1 MSGESKAAVTPGIK
15 ESEQEGDED
24 ELSQEEATKYRALTA
39 RANYL
44 AQDRSDIG
52 YATKELTRKMSKP
65 RAGDMRKLKR
75 LARYLIGKERMIT
88 RIKRQGH
95 SDRIDAWVDTDYA
108 GCKETRKSTSGGMI
122 SVGMHTIKAWS
133 NTQAVIALSS
143 GEAEYYGMVRG
154 ASIALGIRSLMEDM
168 GVKTRVRIMTDSSAA
183 LGISKRRGL
192 GKVRHLE
199 LNQLWLQD
207 KVSTGDIDIRKVK
220 GTENMADALTKHV
233 DQTQLRW
240 HIQASGQE
248 VTGDR
253 HQLAPRCEA

>member
-1 MSGESKAAVTPGIK
+1 M
-15 ESEQEGDED
+15 
-24 ELSQEEATKYRALTA
+24 
-39 RANYL
+39 
-44 AQDRSDIG
+44 
-52 YATKELTRKMSKP
+52 
-65 RAGDMRKLKR
+65 
-75 LARYLIGKERMIT
+75 
-88 RIKRQGH
+88 
-95 SDRIDAWVDTDYA
+95 
-108 GCKETRKSTSGGMI
+108 
-122 SVGMHTIKAWS
+122 
-133 NTQAVIALSS
+133 SS

-233 DQTQLRW
+233 DQTQLKW
-240 HIQASGQE
+240 HIQTSRQE
-248 VTGDR
+248 VAGDR
-253 HQLAPRCEA
+253 HQLAPKCEA